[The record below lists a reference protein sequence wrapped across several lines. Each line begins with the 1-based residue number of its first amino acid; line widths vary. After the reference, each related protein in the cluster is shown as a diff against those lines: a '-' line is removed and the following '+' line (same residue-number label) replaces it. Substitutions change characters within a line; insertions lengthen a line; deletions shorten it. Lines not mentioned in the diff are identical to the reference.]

1 MFFIVIK
8 LIYLSFSFIG
18 TFEVM
23 KAGSSG
29 IKFFTIMD
37 VHLRPD
43 SAYYELIAMRYVI
56 LDFIL
61 KNPRYFTD
69 ASTSLA
75 QVLEQNVIG
84 ATASHKPSLKTNHP
98 ILIIGDFNADCS
110 YISLARQ
117 QSLRLVYSN

>member
-1 MFFIVIK
+1 
-8 LIYLSFSFIG
+8 
-18 TFEVM
+18 M

-29 IKFFTIMD
+29 IKLFTIMD

-43 SAYYELIAMRYVI
+43 LAYYELLAMRYVI
-56 LDFIL
+56 RDFIL